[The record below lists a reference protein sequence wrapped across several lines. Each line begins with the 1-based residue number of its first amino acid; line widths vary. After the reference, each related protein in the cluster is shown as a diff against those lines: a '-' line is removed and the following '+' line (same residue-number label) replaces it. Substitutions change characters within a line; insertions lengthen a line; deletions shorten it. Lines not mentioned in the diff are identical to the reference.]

1 MTDDDDLVMHVLDG
15 YVVPDP
21 PPGLSNAM
29 LRAATPLL
37 ARQARPDW
45 RALARALV
53 VALVPLPAIL
63 ALDVV
68 MVRGAYD
75 LLHLLLPAALSAYVA
90 FNYAALLALL
100 LGFTYAAVPVLAARQ
115 ARLQLQEAHG

>member
-1 MTDDDDLVMHVLDG
+1 MTDDDITRLLDA
-15 YVVPDP
+15 YVVPEP
-21 PPGLSNAM
+21 PAALTAGV
-29 LRAATPLL
+29 LRAAAPLL
-37 ARQARPDW
+37 ARRARPSW
-45 RALARALV
+45 AALAPALV

-100 LGFTYAAVPVLAARQ
+100 LGLTYAAVPVLAARQ
-115 ARLQLQEAHG
+115 NRLQLEEAHG

>member
-1 MTDDDDLVMHVLDG
+1 MSDDDVARLLDG

-21 PPGLSNAM
+21 PAALSAGV
-29 LRAATPLL
+29 LRAAAPLL
-37 ARQARPDW
+37 ARSARPSW
-45 RALARALV
+45 RALLPALV

-75 LLHLLLPAALSAYVA
+75 LL
-90 FNYAALLALL
+90 
-100 LGFTYAAVPVLAARQ
+100 
-115 ARLQLQEAHG
+115 

>member
-1 MTDDDDLVMHVLDG
+1 MIDDGITRLLDG
-15 YVVPDP
+15 YVVPAP
-21 PPGLSNAM
+21 PPALTAGM
-29 LRAATPLL
+29 LRAAAPLL
-37 ARQARPDW
+37 ARHARPSW

-100 LGFTYAAVPVLAARQ
+100 LGLTYAAVPVVAARQ

>member
-1 MTDDDDLVMHVLDG
+1 MSDDDVARLLDG

-21 PPGLSNAM
+21 PAALSAGV
-29 LRAATPLL
+29 LRAAAPLL
-37 ARQARPDW
+37 ARSARPSW
-45 RALARALV
+45 RALLPALV

-100 LGFTYAAVPVLAARQ
+100 LGLTYAAVPVLAVRQ
-115 ARLQLQEAHG
+115 AQLQLQEAHG

>member
-1 MTDDDDLVMHVLDG
+1 MTDDDITRLLDG

-21 PPGLSNAM
+21 PPALTAGV
-29 LRAATPLL
+29 LRVAAPLL
-37 ARQARPDW
+37 AQHARPSW

-100 LGFTYAAVPVLAARQ
+100 LGLTYAAVPVLAARQ